1 MAFRKNILS
10 RMPLSVDLMDF
21 NRIFDYARETDAIL
35 IIQGNENSVDKTFF
49 YLTGVEG
56 GLFEGS
62 ALVIKPDELKI
73 ITSALEEE
81 TARQTGLEVVVAN
94 GKGEFENSVKE
105 ALKDSNIVGLNYQAL
120 TLEEYKKLL
129 RIVPEKEFIDVSSSI
144 MESRVMKS
152 PEELDKLREAAK
164 IGSEAFDKVLPKIK
178 EGITESELASELAY
192 EMMKL
197 GASEPS
203 FSSIVAFGENASMP
217 HYSPGQ
223 RKLRKNEF
231 VLMDFGAR
239 YKRYCSDITRTV
251 VYGRATE
258 EMKEMYDV
266 VYRAQT
272 ESMNIIRENV
282 NGKDVDLAA
291 RKVIDESKFKGR
303 FIHSLGHGVGMD
315 VHDHP
320 ALASTYD
327 FPLKESMVVT
337 VEPGV
342 YIPKVGG
349 VRIEDDVIVKKDT
362 FELITTAPRDLI
374 EL

>member
-1 MAFRKNILS
+1 
-10 RMPLSVDLMDF
+10 MDF
-21 NRIFDYARETDAIL
+21 KRIFEYARETDAIL
-35 IIQGNENSVDKTFF
+35 IVQGDENSVDKTFF
-49 YLTGVEG
+49 YLTGVPG

-62 ALVIKPDELKI
+62 ALLVKPDDLKI

-81 TARQTGLEVVVAN
+81 TARQTGLEVIVAN
-94 GKGEFENSVKE
+94 GRSDFENAVKE
-105 ALKDSNIVGLNYQAL
+105 GLKNTNIVGLNYSAL
-120 TLEEYKKLL
+120 TLEQYKRLL
-129 RIVPEKEFIDVSSSI
+129 RIIPDKEFIDVSSSI
-144 MESRVMKS
+144 MESRKMKS
-152 PEELDKLREAAK
+152 PEELDRLREAAK
-164 IGSEAFDKVLPKIK
+164 IGSEAFEAILPRIH
-178 EGITESELASELAY
+178 EGMKESELASELAY

-217 HYSPGQ
+217 HYAPGD

-251 VYGRATE
+251 VFGKANDEQR
-258 EMKEMYDV
+258 EMYDV

-272 ESMNIIRENV
+272 ESMNKIRENV

-291 RKVIDESKFKGR
+291 RHIIDASKYKGR
-303 FIHSLGHGVGMD
+303 FIHSLGHGLGMD

-327 FPLKESMVVT
+327 FPLKANMVVT

-342 YIPKVGG
+342 YVPKVGG
-349 VRIEDDVIVKKDT
+349 VRIEDDVIVKKDG
-362 FELITTAPRDLI
+362 FELITTAPRELI
-374 EL
+374 EVS

>member
-1 MAFRKNILS
+1 
-10 RMPLSVDLMDF
+10 MDF

-62 ALVIKPDELKI
+62 ALVVKPDELKI

-94 GKGEFENSVKE
+94 GRSDFENAVKDG
-105 ALKDSNIVGLNYQAL
+105 LKDANVVGLNYSSL
-120 TLEEYKKLL
+120 TLEQYKKLL
-129 RIVPEKEFIDVSSSI
+129 RMIPDKEFIDVSSSI
-144 MESRVMKS
+144 MESRIIKT
-152 PEELDKLREAAK
+152 PDELKKLREAAK
-164 IGSEAFDKVLPKIK
+164 IGSEAFENILPKIK
-178 EGITESELASELAY
+178 EGISESELASELVY

-197 GASEPS
+197 GAEEPS

-251 VYGRATE
+251 VYGKATD
-258 EMKEMYDV
+258 EMKEMYGV
-266 VYRAQT
+266 VHRAQS
-272 ESMNIIRENV
+272 ESMKLIKANV

-327 FPLKESMVVT
+327 FPLKENMVVT
-337 VEPGV
+337 NEPGV

-362 FELITTAPRDLI
+362 CEVISTAPKDLI
-374 EL
+374 ELS

>member
-1 MAFRKNILS
+1 
-10 RMPLSVDLMDF
+10 MDF

-35 IIQGNENSVDKTFF
+35 ILQGTENSVDKTFF

-62 ALVIKPDELKI
+62 ALVVKPDQLKI

-81 TARQTGLEVVVAN
+81 TARKTGLEVVVAD
-94 GKGEFENSVKE
+94 GKADFENSVKD
-105 ALKDSNIVGLNYQAL
+105 ALKGADVVGLNYQAL
-120 TLEEYKKLL
+120 TLEQYKKLL

-144 MESRVMKS
+144 MESRIMKS
-152 PEELDKLREAAK
+152 PDELNKLREAAK
-164 IGSEAFDKVLPKIK
+164 IGSEAFDQVLPKIK
-178 EGITESELASELAY
+178 EGITESQLASELAY

-217 HYSPGQ
+217 HYSPGE

-251 VYGRATE
+251 VYGKATE

-272 ESMNIIRENV
+272 ESMNIIKENV

-291 RKVIDESKFKGR
+291 RKVVDESKFKGR

>member
-1 MAFRKNILS
+1 
-10 RMPLSVDLMDF
+10 MDF

-62 ALVIKPDELKI
+62 ALVVKPDELKI

-94 GKGEFENSVKE
+94 GRADLENAIKGG
-105 ALKDSNIVGLNYQAL
+105 LKDANVVGLNYSSL
-120 TLEEYKKLL
+120 TLEQYKKLL
-129 RIVPEKEFIDVSSSI
+129 RMIPDKEFIDVSSSI
-144 MESRVMKS
+144 MESRIIKT

-164 IGSEAFDKVLPKIK
+164 IGSEAFEQILPKIK
-178 EGITESELASELAY
+178 EGIKESELASELAY

-197 GASEPS
+197 GAEETS

-223 RKLRKNEF
+223 RKLKKNEF

-251 VYGRATE
+251 VYGKASE

-266 VYRAQT
+266 VLRAQT
-272 ESMNIIRENV
+272 ESMKLIKENV

-327 FPLKESMVVT
+327 FPLKENMVVT
-337 VEPGV
+337 NEPGV

-362 FELITTAPRDLI
+362 CEVISTAPKDLI
-374 EL
+374 ELS

>member
-1 MAFRKNILS
+1 ME
-10 RMPLSVDLMDF
+10 F

-35 IIQGNENSVDKTFF
+35 IIQGEENSVDKTFF

-62 ALVIKPDELKI
+62 ALVVKPDELKI

-94 GKGEFENSVKE
+94 GRMEFENAVK
-105 ALKDSNIVGLNYQAL
+105 VGLNGANVVGINYASL
-120 TLEEYKKLL
+120 TLEQYKKLL
-129 RIVPEKEFIDVSSSI
+129 RIIPDKEFIDVSTSI
-144 MESRVMKS
+144 MESRRMKN
-152 PEELDKLREAAK
+152 PDELNKIREAAK
-164 IGSEAFDKVLPKIK
+164 IGSEAFEKVVDKIK
-178 EGITESELASELAY
+178 EGMTESELASELAY

-217 HYSPGQ
+217 HYSPGD
-223 RKLRKNEF
+223 RKLKKNEF

-251 VYGRATE
+251 VYGRADETQ
-258 EMKEMYDV
+258 KEMYDV

-272 ESMNIIRENV
+272 ESMNIIRENI

-291 RKVIDESKFKGR
+291 RKIIDSSKFKGR
-303 FIHSLGHGVGMD
+303 FIHSLGHGIGMD

-327 FPLKESMVVT
+327 FPLKENMVVT

-342 YIPKVGG
+342 YVPKVGG
-349 VRIEDDVIVKKDT
+349 VRIEDDVIVKKDS
-362 FELITTAPRDLI
+362 FELITTAPRELI
-374 EL
+374 EIS

>member
-1 MAFRKNILS
+1 
-10 RMPLSVDLMDF
+10 MDF

-62 ALVIKPDELKI
+62 ALVVKPDELKI

-94 GKGEFENSVKE
+94 GKGEFESSVKD
-105 ALKDSNIVGLNYQAL
+105 ALKDANVVGLNYQAL

-144 MESRVMKS
+144 MESRIMKS
-152 PEELDKLREAAK
+152 PEELNKLREAAR
-164 IGSEAFDKVLPKIK
+164 IGSEAFDAVLPKIK

-272 ESMNIIRENV
+272 ESMNIIKENV